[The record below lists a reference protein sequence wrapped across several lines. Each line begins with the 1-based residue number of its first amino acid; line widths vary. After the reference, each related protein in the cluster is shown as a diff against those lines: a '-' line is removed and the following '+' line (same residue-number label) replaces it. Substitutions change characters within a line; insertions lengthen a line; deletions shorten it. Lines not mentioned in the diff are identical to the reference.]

1 MDTKVVAK
9 YIRMAPRKVRLVLTA
24 IKGKPAFTAL
34 AHLKLLNKK
43 AAHLVEKV
51 LKSAIA
57 SAKEKK
63 MDENKLFVKEVR
75 ADGGPIYKRI
85 MTRSMGRADRI
96 VKRTTHI
103 SLILGESFSPV
114 DNRMT
119 SAAEKIEPKKKLF
132 GGTRKSKEKTAKAS
146 A

>member
-1 MDTKVVAK
+1 METKVLIK
-9 YIRMAPRKVRLVLTA
+9 YVRMAPRKVRLVLTA
-24 IKGKPAFTAL
+24 IKNKPAYMAL
-34 AHLKLLNKK
+34 SHLRFLNKK
-43 AAHLVEKV
+43 GARIVEKV

-63 MDENKLFVKEVR
+63 MDEDRIFVKEVR
-75 ADGGPIYKRI
+75 ADGGPNFKRI

-103 SLILGESFSPV
+103 SLVLGELSRPV
-114 DNRMT
+114 LNHPK
-119 SAAEKIEPKKKLF
+119 SSAEKPEVKAKKIRAGK
-132 GGTRKSKEKTAKAS
+132 KEEKTLKAS